1 MGQTRKRKQKGG
13 VATELR
19 ARKALTLK
27 KRQGPAPTES
37 QMRALH
43 EAMNEAMKTSK
54 KRVVKRYFSAMSM
67 PRRISVRSRKPA
79 NLGEGMLTHKEF
91 AKAQRLLVEE
101 AEKKYK
107 NALALQERA
116 TEMENGSEKNAAETA
131 ANKAVDNA
139 KTEFDLL
146 MGKMARLGMAEKES

>member
-1 MGQTRKRKQKGG
+1 MGQTRKQKQRGG
-13 VATELR
+13 AATELR
-19 ARKALTLK
+19 ARKAYLSTLK

-43 EAMNEAMKTSK
+43 EAMKKAMK
-54 KRVVKRYFSAMSM
+54 KRVVKRYLSAMNK
-67 PRRISVRSRKPA
+67 PRRISERSRKPA
-79 NLGEGMLTHKEF
+79 YLGEGMLTHKEF

-107 NALALQERA
+107 NALAVQERA
-116 TEMENGSEKNAAETA
+116 TEMENGSEKNAAKTA

-146 MGKMARLGMAEKES
+146 MGKMARLGMAEEES